1 MSFLIEILKAIFG
14 IGLDKVV
21 ELADRED
28 TVEDVTADLD
38 SLDVD
43 DSDLDGLDRFD
54 GLLDEAGG
62 GLPLAGGAAG

>member
-1 MSFLIEILKAIFG
+1 MSFLIELLKAIFG
-14 IGLDKVV
+14 LGLDKVV

-43 DSDLDGLDRFD
+43 SSDLDGLDRFN
-54 GLLDEAGG
+54 GLLDPENRGVPLSGG
-62 GLPLAGGAAG
+62 PAR